1 MAELQ
6 ELLTYLME
14 MRGSDLYVKVGSAPR
29 VRIDGHLHPA
39 PFPALGPAETDALI
53 RAILPHGREAELSA
67 VGEADFAHSVAG
79 VGRFRVHAYK
89 QRGSLAVAFRRVM
102 SGVPEWD
109 SLALPPVLEK
119 ITAESRGLVLVT
131 GPAGSGKTTTIN
143 AIVDHINETRAAHII
158 TIEDPIEYLH
168 TDKQSIVSQREVGTD
183 TRDAAEAVRRAL
195 RQGPDVLVVSDIDD
209 LTTLQ
214 AVLAAA
220 ATGHLVL
227 ATMPTTSTSETITRI
242 LDFYPPHQQKQARHG
257 LAGSLRAV
265 LSQRLLERADG
276 KGRTA
281 AFEVL
286 VNTPKVFDCILD
298 PERHTTIDRLIAEGE
313 YHGMQTFDQ
322 ALFVLFK
329 DGLVSL
335 RDTLSVAAQPEEL
348 RLQLQQAG
356 LSSVH

>member
-1 MAELQ
+1 
-6 ELLTYLME
+6 ME

-39 PFPALGPAETDALI
+39 PFPPLGPTETEALV
-53 RAILPHGREAELSA
+53 RSILPPGREAELGT
-67 VGEADFAHSVAG
+67 VGETDFAHSVAG
-79 VGRFRVHAYK
+79 VGRFRVHAYR

-102 SGVPEWD
+102 SGVPDWD
-109 SLALPPVLEK
+109 RLALPSVLEK

-143 AIVDHINETRAAHII
+143 AIVDHINEIRAAHII

-168 TDKQSIVSQREVGTD
+168 TAKQSIISQREVGTD
-183 TRDAAEAVRRAL
+183 TREVAEAVRRAL
-195 RQGPDVLVVSDIDD
+195 RQAPDVLVIGDIDD
-209 LTTLQ
+209 MATLQ
-214 AVLAAA
+214 AVMAAA

-227 ATMPTTSTSETITRI
+227 ATMPTTSTSETITRV
-242 LDFYPPHQQKQARHG
+242 LDFYPPHQQKQARHAV
-257 LAGSLRAV
+257 AGAMRAV

-286 VNTPKVFDCILD
+286 VNTPKVYDCIIE
-298 PERHTTIDRLIAEGE
+298 PERHTTLERLIAEGE
-313 YHGMQTFDQ
+313 YHGMQSFDQ

-356 LSSVH
+356 LSAVH

>member
-1 MAELQ
+1 VAELQ
-6 ELLTYLME
+6 ELLKYLME
-14 MRGSDLYVKVGSAPR
+14 MRGSDLYVKVGSAPH

-39 PFPALGPAETDALI
+39 PFPPLGPADTEALV
-53 RAILPHGREAELSA
+53 RAIIPPGREAELAS

-79 VGRFRVHAYK
+79 IGRFRVHAYK
-89 QRGSLAVAFRRVM
+89 QRGSLAIAFRRVM
-102 SGVPEWD
+102 SGVPDWD
-109 SLALPPVLEK
+109 RLSLPSVLEK
-119 ITAESRGLVLVT
+119 ITAEKRGLVLVT
-131 GPAGSGKTTTIN
+131 GSAGSGKTTTIN

-168 TDKQSIVSQREVGTD
+168 SDKQSIVSQREVGTD
-183 TRDAAEAVRRAL
+183 TREVAEAVRRAL
-195 RQGPDVLVVSDIDD
+195 RQGPDVLVVSDITD
-209 LTTLQ
+209 LPTLQ

-227 ATMPTTSTSETITRI
+227 ATMPTTTTAETVTRI
-242 LDFYPPHQQKQARHG
+242 VDFYPPHQQKQARHA
-257 LAGSLRAV
+257 LAAALRVV

-286 VNTPKVFDCILD
+286 VNTPKVFDCIID
-298 PERHTTIDRLIAEGE
+298 PDRHVALERLIAEGE

-322 ALFVLFK
+322 ALFDLFK
-329 DGLVSL
+329 EGLVSL

-356 LSSVH
+356 LSTVH

>member
-1 MAELQ
+1 VADLQ
-6 ELLTYLME
+6 ELLKYLME
-14 MRGSDLYVKVGSAPR
+14 MRGSDLYVKVGSVPH

-39 PFPALGPAETDALI
+39 PFPPLGPSETEALV
-53 RAILPHGREAELSA
+53 RAIIPPGREAELA
-67 VGEADFAHSVAG
+67 AEGEADFAHSVGG

-102 SGVPEWD
+102 SGVPDWD
-109 SLALPPVLEK
+109 RLSLPPVLEK
-119 ITAESRGLVLVT
+119 ITAEQRGLVLVT
-131 GPAGSGKTTTIN
+131 GSAGSGKTTTIN

-183 TRDAAEAVRRAL
+183 TREVSEAVRRAL
-195 RQGPDVLVVSDIDD
+195 RQGPDVLVVSEITD
-209 LTTLQ
+209 LPTLQ

-220 ATGHLVL
+220 STGHLVL
-227 ATMPTTSTSETITRI
+227 ATMPTTTTAETVTRI
-242 LDFYPPHQQKQARHG
+242 VDFYPPHQQKEARHA
-257 LAGSLRAV
+257 LAAALKVV
-265 LSQRLLERADG
+265 LIERLLERADG

-286 VNTPKVFDCILD
+286 VNTSKVFASIID
-298 PERHTTIDRLIAEGE
+298 PERHVALERLIAEGE

-322 ALFVLFK
+322 ALFDLFK
-329 DGLVSL
+329 DGIVSL

-356 LSSVH
+356 LSTIH